1 MTTLIGFPPIADKNA
16 TVLIL
21 GSMPGEA
28 SLNQKQYYAHP
39 QNKFWYIMG
48 EILSMDSSITYKR
61 KQKTVAKAGIAVWDV
76 LKSCK
81 REGSLDSSIENNSVI
96 TNDFESFYSNHTN
109 IKHVFFNG
117 TKAEKEYNKHVV
129 PKISHKHSHIEYYR
143 LPSTSPAMAM
153 LSKEQKLA
161 EWMIISKKINEQG

>member
-28 SLNQKQYYAHP
+28 SLNENQYYAHP
-39 QNKFWYIMG
+39 RNKFWYIMG
-48 EILSMDSSITYKR
+48 EMLRMDSNIAYEG
-61 KQKTVAKAGIAVWDV
+61 KQEMVTKAGIAVWDV
-76 LKSCK
+76 LKSCQ
-81 REGSLDSSIENNSVI
+81 REGSLDSSIRGSSVI
-96 TNDFESFYSNHTN
+96 TNNFESFYSKYAN

-117 TKAEKEYNKHVV
+117 VKAEKEYNKHVI
-129 PKISHKHSHIEYYR
+129 PKISLKSSHIKYYR

-161 EWMIISKKINEQG
+161 EWMIISKKING

>member
-1 MTTLIGFPPIADKNA
+1 MTTLIGFPPIADKSA

-28 SLNQKQYYAHP
+28 SLNENQYYAHP

-48 EILSMDSSITYKR
+48 EMLCMDPSITYEG
-61 KQKTVAKAGIAVWDV
+61 KQETVAKAGVAIWDV

-81 REGSLDSSIENNSVI
+81 REGSLDSSIKDSSVI
-96 TNDFESFYSNHTN
+96 TNDFELFYSNNNN

-117 TKAEKEYNKHVV
+117 AKAEKEYNKHVI
-129 PKISHKHSHIEYYR
+129 PKISLKHSHIEYYR

-153 LSKEQKLA
+153 LSKEQKLD
-161 EWMIISKKINEQG
+161 EWMIINKVLNEI